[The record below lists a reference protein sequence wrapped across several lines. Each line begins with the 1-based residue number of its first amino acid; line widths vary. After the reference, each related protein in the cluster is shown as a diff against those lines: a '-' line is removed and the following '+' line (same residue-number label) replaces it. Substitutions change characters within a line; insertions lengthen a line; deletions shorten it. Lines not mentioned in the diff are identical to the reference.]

1 MNPKL
6 QSLFTLAVV
15 WLTLAGGNGCGT
27 CNLTKNN
34 HKHPLLPGL
43 VATWPAKGNAND
55 LRGIE
60 NGKLSAN
67 GVTFA
72 PSKVG
77 MGFRFDGTNG
87 YVEIPDSPELK
98 PATVTAEAWV
108 WFDPNTPP
116 SHGGEAI
123 LFKKNTWSAWFEGYS
138 LIKDQVDNG
147 DGTHTDRLGFV
158 VSSHGKQIILH
169 STTTV
174 QRGVWYHVAG
184 TYDGTHSALWV
195 NGEMEA
201 SATPGFD
208 LDYDTTPVFIG
219 TTGTWRPYL
228 CMFAG
233 IISEPSIYNR
243 ALSAEEIKQIYNAG
257 R

>member
-1 MNPKL
+1 MNAKL
-6 QSLFTLAVV
+6 RSISNLMLLILIVV
-15 WLTLAGGNGCGT
+15 AGNGCCACRQAKT
-27 CNLTKNN
+27 N
-34 HKHPLLPGL
+34 HRHPLLPGL
-43 VATWPAKGNAND
+43 VASWPAKGNAND
-55 LRGIE
+55 VHNLE

-77 MGFRFDGTNG
+77 MGFKFDGTNG

-98 PATVTAEAWV
+98 PATVTVEAWV
-108 WFDPNTPP
+108 WFDPATPP
-116 SHGGEAI
+116 NHGGEAI
-123 LFKKNTWSAWFEGYS
+123 IFKKNTWTAWFEGYS

-158 VSSHGKQIILH
+158 VSSHGKQVILH
-169 STTTV
+169 STTIV

-184 TYDGTHSALWV
+184 TYDGARSTLWV
-195 NGEMEA
+195 NGRLEG

-219 TTGTWRPYL
+219 TTGTWPPYL
-228 CMFAG
+228 CMFSG
-233 IISEPSIYNR
+233 IISEPSLYNR
-243 ALSAEEIKQIYNAG
+243 ALSDKEIKTIYNAG